1 MYKPKSIGSLTSGQ
15 VWDAHVA
22 KAASSPI
29 HAREYKKSNYVLDTD
44 KVMGDRIRTGE
55 PVGQNYLS
63 GKQKKRLLKYG
74 NVTEEDFA
82 KYTK

>member
-22 KAASSPI
+22 KAASSHI

-44 KVMGDRIRTGE
+44 KVTPFKLFNTILYILTKIIRR
-55 PVGQNYLS
+55 NIIM
-63 GKQKKRLLKYG
+63 
-74 NVTEEDFA
+74 F
-82 KYTK
+82 